1 MMKAMVERYRFIEQN
16 VNECMGMDDREA
28 LIREHAPH
36 VKYIAERFAV
46 RLPSHITVEEM
57 ESAGTVGLLDALNN
71 FDPAKGVK
79 FKTYAT
85 YRIKGAMLDELRR
98 MDWAPRSVRRDVQ
111 RLETALNEARYRYG
125 REPSDTE
132 VARELG
138 MDLNGYF
145 KMLQSTQG
153 VKVLSLDDQ
162 RSDGA
167 QSNFEKLASNNRSPL
182 EEVQKKELKLSLA
195 AALKTLSK
203 REQMVMSL
211 YYYDELTLKEI
222 AEILGVTESR
232 VSQIHSK
239 VILSLRTKLK
249 KRDMN

>member
-1 MMKAMVERYRFIEQN
+1 MKAIVEKYRSAEQSSN
-16 VNECMGMDDREA
+16 DYMGVDDRET

-46 RLPSHITVEEM
+46 RLPSHITVDEL

-71 FDPAKGVK
+71 FDPGKGVK

-111 RLETALNEARYRYG
+111 KIETAVNDARYRYG

-132 VARELG
+132 IAQELG
-138 MDLNGYF
+138 VDMNGYF
-145 KMLQSTQG
+145 KMLQATQG
-153 VKVLSLDDQ
+153 VKVLSLDDK
-162 RSDGA
+162 GPEGVL
-167 QSNFEKLASNNRSPL
+167 SNFDKLASTERSPL
-182 EEVQKKELKLSLA
+182 EEVQKKELKAALA
-195 AALKTLSK
+195 AALKTLTQ

-239 VILSLRTKLK
+239 VILSLRIKLK
-249 KRDMN
+249 NKDLN

>member
-1 MMKAMVERYRFIEQN
+1 MKAIVEKYRCAEQN
-16 VNECMGMDDREA
+16 RKDYMGVDDRET

-46 RLPSHITVEEM
+46 RLPSHITVEEL

-71 FDPAKGVK
+71 FDPGKGVK

-85 YRIKGAMLDELRR
+85 YRIRGAMLDELRR

-111 RLETALNEARYRYG
+111 KIETAVNDARYRYG
-125 REPSDTE
+125 REPSETE
-132 VARELG
+132 IARELG
-138 MDLNGYF
+138 VDMKGYF
-145 KMLQSTQG
+145 KMLQVTQG
-153 VKVLSLDDQ
+153 VKVLSLDDKGPE
-162 RSDGA
+162 GA
-167 QSNFEKLASNNRSPL
+167 QSNFDKLASTDRSSL
-182 EEVQKKELKLSLA
+182 EEVQKKELKIALA
-195 AALKTLSK
+195 AALKTLTK

-239 VILSLRTKLK
+239 VILSMRIKLK
-249 KRDMN
+249 NKNLN

>member
-1 MMKAMVERYRFIEQN
+1 MKAIVEKYRFTEQN
-16 VNECMGMDDREA
+16 TNDYMGVDDREA

-46 RLPSHITVEEM
+46 RLPSHITVEEL

-71 FDPAKGVK
+71 FDPGKGVK

-111 RLETALNEARYRYG
+111 KIETAVNDARFRYG
-125 REPSDTE
+125 REPSNTE
-132 VARELG
+132 IARELG
-138 MDLNGYF
+138 VDMNGYF
-145 KMLQSTQG
+145 KMLQGTQG
-153 VKVLSLDDQ
+153 VKVLSLDDKGP
-162 RSDGA
+162 DGA
-167 QSNFEKLASNNRSPL
+167 QSNFDKLASNERSPL
-182 EEVQKKELKLSLA
+182 EEVQKKELKHILA
-195 AALKTLSK
+195 AALKTLTK

-249 KRDMN
+249 NTDLN

>member
-1 MMKAMVERYRFIEQN
+1 MKAIVERYRSAERNTIDA
-16 VNECMGMDDREA
+16 MGMDNRES

-36 VKYIAERFAV
+36 VKYIAQRFAV
-46 RLPSHITVEEM
+46 RLPSHITVDEL

-71 FDPAKGVK
+71 FDPGKGVN

-98 MDWAPRSVRRDVQ
+98 MDWAPRSIRRNVQ
-111 RLETALNEARYRYG
+111 RIETAVNDARYRYN

-132 VARELG
+132 IARELG
-138 MDLNGYF
+138 VDMNEYF
-145 KMLQSTQG
+145 KMLQGTQG
-153 VKVLSLDDQ
+153 VKLLSLDDKGPE
-162 RSDGA
+162 GA
-167 QSNFEKLASNNRSPL
+167 VSNFEKLAAENRSPL
-182 EEVQKKELKLSLA
+182 EEIQKKELKQALA
-195 AALKTLSK
+195 AALKTLTK

-211 YYYDELTLKEI
+211 YYYDEMTLKEI
-222 AEILGVTESR
+222 AEVLGVTESR

-239 VILSLRTKLK
+239 IILSLRSKMK

>member
-1 MMKAMVERYRFIEQN
+1 MKSMLNKYRSAEQN
-16 VNECMGMDDREA
+16 GKDFMSMDDRNT

-46 RLPSHITVEEM
+46 RLPAHITVEEL
-57 ESAGTVGLLDALNN
+57 ESAGTMGLFDALNN
-71 FDPAKGVK
+71 YDPSKGVK

-98 MDWAPRSVRRDVQ
+98 MDWAPRSVRRDVHKI
-111 RLETALNEARYRYG
+111 ETAVNDAWNRYG

-132 VARELG
+132 IARELG
-138 MDLNGYF
+138 VDLNKYF
-145 KMLQSTQG
+145 KILQDAQG
-153 VKVLSLDDQ
+153 VKLLSLDDKEP
-162 RSDGA
+162 DGA
-167 QSNFEKLASNNRSPL
+167 QSNLDRLASTKPSPL
-182 EEVQKKELKLSLA
+182 DEFQKKELKHVLA
-195 AALKTLSK
+195 AALKTLSQ

-222 AEILGVTESR
+222 AEVLGVTESR

-239 VILSLRTKLK
+239 VILSLRSKMKYKNLK
-249 KRDMN
+249 